1 MLITPD
7 FKTRKEIHF
16 VTQCSVRLF
25 QSVRHPAVHFLCW
38 TNLACARRK
47 QKRKSERKGKRRK
60 EKGKASIMHVKRKKE
75 EDSHLMGCRSRGRGR
90 QLKRSAERTAAAAA
104 APASSCLRDL
114 LLSFFLRRLS
124 LCLSFLYAHSS
135 LSLLGRAASS
145 SLCVSVSGSLLIHSI
160 A

>member
-1 MLITPD
+1 MCRSQDI
-7 FKTRKEIHF
+7 
-16 VTQCSVRLF
+16 S
-25 QSVRHPAVHFLCW
+25 
-38 TNLACARRK
+38 
-47 QKRKSERKGKRRK
+47 RKGKER

-104 APASSCLRDL
+104 APTSSCLRDL

-135 LSLLGRAASS
+135 LSLSTRESGFLV
-145 SLCVSVSGSLLIHSI
+145 SLCVCERIPLDPFDRVIRATGNQPDVLEPSFCLRFLSSPSLTPFAIYSSPC
-160 A
+160 